1 MNCIQIKMFKKIS
14 FLFFLFL
21 LYFPS
26 SSNSE
31 IIKNIKVEGNNRI
44 SSETISVFSQVSIND
59 NLDSLEIN
67 NVLKKIYST
76 GYFESV
82 NVVFKEGILFI
93 KVIENPIIQNIT
105 YEGIKAQKIK
115 DLITNNLKLRERSPF
130 NEIYLLADK
139 DQIIESLKSA
149 SYFFAKV

>member
-1 MNCIQIKMFKKIS
+1 MFKKIS

-31 IIKNIKVEGNNRI
+31 IIKNIKVEGNVRI

-93 KVIENPIIQNIT
+93 NVIENRIIQNVRG
-105 YEGIKAQKIK
+105 EG
-115 DLITNNLKLRERSPF
+115 L
-130 NEIYLLADK
+130 
-139 DQIIESLKSA
+139 
-149 SYFFAKV
+149 